1 MFFKSPNLQKKFHDF
16 DIGVYFEA
24 NGHGTVLYSPKAQD
38 SIENAASEAKNES
51 AKKLK
56 LFMDLTNQCVG
67 DALSDMLLVESVLCA
82 KGWDVED
89 WFKSYKV
96 NGINICQ
103 LIG

>member
-1 MFFKSPNLQKKFHDF
+1 
-16 DIGVYFEA
+16 
-24 NGHGTVLYSPKAQD
+24 
-38 SIENAASEAKNES
+38 
-51 AKKLK
+51 
-56 LFMDLTNQCVG
+56 MDMTNQCVG